1 MSVTVTQN
9 TQTVEIVDQR
19 ETVTVAPVTQSV
31 TISTVGTQGIPGTA
45 PERYYGAFQD
55 LTTQTIASTTVAY
68 PMVLNTTDY
77 SNGFSR
83 GTPTSRIVA
92 ANTGTYNIQW
102 SGQFQNTHNADED
115 VTIWLRVNG
124 VDVAGSAGYISV
136 PSSHGGEPGHI
147 IAGWNYILPLT
158 AGQYFEFVWRA
169 TSTLVSLQFYS
180 AGTSPTRPSTASLI
194 VTVVPV

>member
-31 TISTVGTQGIPGTA
+31 TVSTVGTQGIQGEA
-45 PERYYGAFQD
+45 PPRYYGAFQD

-68 PMVLNTTDY
+68 PMTLDTTDY
-77 SNGFSR
+77 ANGFSR
-83 GTPTSRIVA
+83 GTPNSRIVA

-102 SGQFQNTHNADED
+102 SGQFQNINNQDQD
-115 VTIWLRVNG
+115 VTVWLRING
-124 VDVAGSAGYISV
+124 TDVAGSAGYLAI
-136 PSSHGGEPGHI
+136 PSSHGGVPGHI

-158 AGQYFEFVWRA
+158 AGQYFEFVWQS
-169 TSTLVSLQFYS
+169 TSTDVSLRFYP
-180 AGTSPTRPSTASLI
+180 AAANPTRPSTASLI